1 MTECPRPEPL
11 RDRVGPLG
19 PDGWKSCF
27 IGDSGRFSS
36 RTRRTSLPSSTPQRR
51 RRSLHESTDSIRW
64 SLTGD
69 SLPPILV
76 LEAKNRVEMSYP
88 QMSYPPRSY
97 EAYALRVWA
106 LQPPRAR
113 PADFGSCLH
122 TSGPLFIKDQLCVM
136 IGLFRSSDTD
146 PEVNHVWLPDSV
158 N

>member
-1 MTECPRPEPL
+1 MRALLTQAAF
-11 RDRVGPLG
+11 
-19 PDGWKSCF
+19 PDGKGQRF
-27 IGDSGRFSS
+27 FGSGRDSPPE
-36 RTRRTSLPSSTPQRR
+36 RKAPVPAVL
-51 RRSLHESTDSIRW
+51 SIRR